1 MPYPLREIRGLDM
14 AIMGADTLRRF
25 DIKFSLVLTFSA
37 VAIFALVVVT
47 FLYWRETQSV
57 KDTLVFLSV
66 GAAAVG
72 QITASF
78 YTARVLNATL
88 RKDDRDAKRAD
99 DHDAQ
104 QKTQRGLEDA
114 QQKAQR
120 ELEDVRHK
128 AQRELELKQ
137 AALRFGERW
146 NDPGMFA
153 ARDAL
158 RLVLKQSSDVERR
171 KFIETQETNVIHIV
185 NFLEEMGTA
194 CRYELVDVKMMR
206 EQFDFVIVTTWTK
219 LFPWIKEQRQQDN
232 DIWEDFESLYD
243 AWK

>member
-1 MPYPLREIRGLDM
+1 M
-14 AIMGADTLRRF
+14 AIISADALRRF
-25 DIKFSLVLTFSA
+25 NIKFSFVITFSA
-37 VAIFALVVVT
+37 VAILALIVVT
-47 FLYWRETQSV
+47 VLFWRETQSV

-99 DHDAQ
+99 DYEAHQ
-104 QKTQRGLEDA
+104 
-114 QQKAQR
+114 
-120 ELEDVRHK
+120 K

-137 AALRFGERW
+137 ATLRFGERW
-146 NDPGMFA
+146 NDAGMFA

-158 RLVLKQSSDVERR
+158 RLVLKQKTEEERNR
-171 KFIETQETNVIHIV
+171 FIELQETNVIHIV

-194 CRYELVDVKMMR
+194 CKYELVDIKLMR
-206 EQFDFVIVTTWTK
+206 EQFDFVIVSTWTK
-219 LFPWIKEQRQQDN
+219 LFPWIKEQRRQDK
-232 DIWEDFESLYD
+232 DIWEDFERLYD

>member
-1 MPYPLREIRGLDM
+1 M
-14 AIMGADTLRRF
+14 AIIGADTLRRF
-25 DIKFSLVLTFSA
+25 DIDIKFSLVLTFSA
-37 VAIFALVVVT
+37 VAILALVVVT

-88 RKDDRDAKRAD
+88 RKDDRDAKLAD
-99 DHDAQ
+99 D
-104 QKTQRGLEDA
+104 RDA

-120 ELEDVRHK
+120 ELEDARQQ

-194 CRYELVDVKMMR
+194 RRYELVDVEMMR

>member
-1 MPYPLREIRGLDM
+1 M
-14 AIMGADTLRRF
+14 AIIGADTLRRF
-25 DIKFSLVLTFSA
+25 DIKISFVLTFSA
-37 VAIFALVVVT
+37 VAILALVVVT

-57 KDTLVFLSV
+57 KDTLIFLSV

-78 YTARVLNATL
+78 YTARVLNTTI

-99 DHDAQ
+99 DHDA
-104 QKTQRGLEDA
+104 R
-114 QQKAQR
+114 QKAQM
-120 ELEDVRHK
+120 ECEDARQK
-128 AQRELELKQ
+128 AQMELELKQ

-146 NDPGMFA
+146 NDSGMFA

-158 RLVLKQSSDVERR
+158 RLVLKQGTDVERR

-185 NFLEEMGTA
+185 NFLEEIGTA
-194 CRYELVDVKMMR
+194 CKYKLVDIKIMQ
-206 EQFDFVIVTTWTK
+206 EQFDFVIVSTWTK
-219 LFPWIKEQRQQDN
+219 LFPWIKEQRQQNN
-232 DIWEDFESLYD
+232 DIWEDFERLYD